1 LSRKI
6 LLALLFFS
14 SGFASL
20 VDEVLFSRLL
30 QFSFGVSIF
39 ATTSVVAA
47 FLAGLGLGA
56 FVLAAPS
63 RRSRRPT
70 LVYGLLEVGVGLIV
84 PFFPFLAK
92 GLTPQL
98 ASLFAG
104 LEPNSFAFGIVR
116 FGAAFGFL
124 LIPSFLMG
132 GTVPFLIRAA
142 VREDSPRRTI
152 GVGLFY
158 GINTLGAGLGALLS
172 GYLFLPSLGY
182 GKTVLLSAGVSVAV
196 GLVAIA
202 AGWRE
207 NVSTAAKG
215 NGSTRPAPRSAAG
228 RLAPSPIEG
237 RSIMA
242 AAVALGGVVSLSSQ
256 IVWTR
261 VLINVF
267 GGSVYAFSLV
277 LAVFL
282 CALALGSV
290 IVPGVLSRMGAPTK
304 SLALLFVLSA
314 AATGAGILIFRAWL
328 GLDGPLGDAYN
339 LYPGAGETFAST
351 FIMYAILTGIAVGPS
366 IFFLGAILPFAA
378 GIWAQQGALSRFTGR
393 LYALSSLGSI
403 IGCLLGAFVLLP
415 LLSAE
420 GGILAGTG
428 LSLAVGALLSL
439 SGRKNNLLMASGI
452 GLACFAVVAAS
463 AIWRPVAESG
473 VKTLFFE
480 EGPAATA
487 KVESFLN
494 DDGDTILSLRVN
506 GKVVATSGFLDR
518 RLQFLLGY
526 FATFSHRD
534 PQTILSVGL
543 GTGMSSGALAA
554 HGPADF
560 EIVELSGSVVGAAE
574 KFSKHNHG
582 ITRGRATITLA
593 DGRNHLLLADDRYDL
608 IAADPIHPWVAGSGN
623 LYTVEYFKLA
633 ASRLTAGGVMG
644 QWVPL
649 YQLTARD
656 VRSVLATF
664 HEVFGHVRV
673 FYTGYD
679 LVVVGSQ
686 SALFFDPLEWKQR
699 VRRQPAAKDLASI
712 GIDDLED
719 LLACFL
725 FTETGLDRFLK
736 MGDFKV
742 NRDANQTLEYS
753 APMSL
758 WKPYDTNLIMELL
771 DAAETLH
778 ALAPAEHW
786 PLGADLAASER
797 QAAYADTV
805 RVFFE
810 EIAQNIPGARKR
822 FRENIADL

>member
-1 LSRKI
+1 MSRRI

-39 ATTSVVAA
+39 ATTAVVAA

-70 LVYGLLEVGVGLIV
+70 LVYGLLEVGVGLTV
-84 PFFPFLAK
+84 PLFPYLAK
-92 GLTPQL
+92 ALTPQL

-104 LEPNSFAFGIVR
+104 LEPNSFTFGVAR
-116 FGAAFGFL
+116 FGAAFGVL
-124 LIPSFLMG
+124 LVPSFLMG

-142 VREDSPRRTI
+142 VREESPRRAL

-182 GKTVLLSAGVSVAV
+182 GKTILLSAGVSIAV

-202 AGWRE
+202 VGWRE
-207 NVSTAAKG
+207 NVSTAENDKD
-215 NGSTRPAPRSAAG
+215 RPGPETPSPRNS
-228 RLAPSPIEG
+228 LAPSPTEG
-237 RSIMA
+237 CAIMA
-242 AAVALGGVVSLSSQ
+242 VAVALGGVVSLSSQ

-290 IVPGVLSRMGAPTK
+290 IVPGVLSRLGAPRRC
-304 SLALLFVLSA
+304 LALLFALSA

-339 LYPGAGETFAST
+339 LYPETGETFAST
-351 FIMYAILTGIAVGPS
+351 FVMYAVLTGLAVGPS
-366 IFFLGAILPFAA
+366 VFFLGGLLPFAA
-378 GIWAQQGALSRFTGR
+378 GVWAQQGALSRFTGR

-403 IGCLLGAFVLLP
+403 FGSLLGAFVLLP

-420 GGILAGTG
+420 GGILAGAG
-428 LSLAVGALLSL
+428 LSLAVGAALSINA
-439 SGRKNNLLMASGI
+439 RKKNLLWAGGV
-452 GLACFAVVAAS
+452 GLACFSLVVVS
-463 AIWRPVAESG
+463 ALWRPAAEAG

-526 FATFSHRD
+526 VATFSHQN

-554 HGPADF
+554 HGPAHF
-560 EIVELSGSVVGAAE
+560 EIVELSASVVGAAE
-574 KFSKHNHG
+574 KFSKYNHG
-582 ITRGRATITLA
+582 ITRGSAAITLA
-593 DGRNHLLLADDRYDL
+593 DGRNHLLLTEKRYDL

-623 LYTVEYFKLA
+623 LYTEEYFTLA
-633 ASRLTAGGVMG
+633 ASRLAAGGVMG

-656 VRSVLATF
+656 VRDLLATF
-664 HEVFGHVRV
+664 HAVFGHVRV

-679 LVVVGSQ
+679 LVMVGSQ
-686 SALFFDPLEWKQR
+686 SALFFDPLEWKGR
-699 VRRQPAAKDLASI
+699 LRRQPAARDLASI

-725 FTETGLDRFLK
+725 FTETGLEAFLK
-736 MGDFKV
+736 KGEFKV

-758 WKPYDTNLIMELL
+758 WKPYDTNLIIDLL
-771 DAAETLH
+771 DASETLH

-797 QAAYADTV
+797 QAAYADSV
-805 RVFFE
+805 RAFFE
-810 EIAQNIPGARKR
+810 EIAKNVPGARKR
-822 FRENIADL
+822 FREKIADL

>member
-1 LSRKI
+1 M

-39 ATTSVVAA
+39 ATTAVVAA

-56 FVLAAPS
+56 FVMAAPS

-84 PFFPFLAK
+84 PVFPYLAK
-92 GLTPQL
+92 GLTPLL
-98 ASLFAG
+98 ASLFSG
-104 LEPNSFAFGIVR
+104 LEPNSFAFGIAR

-132 GTVPFLIRAA
+132 GTLPFLIRSA
-142 VREDSPRRTI
+142 VREDSPRRAA

-182 GKTVLLSAGVSVAV
+182 GKTILLSAGVSIAV
-196 GLVAIA
+196 GIVAIA
-202 AGWRE
+202 VGWRE
-207 NVSTAAKG
+207 TVSTAPAAP
-215 NGSTRPAPRSAAG
+215 NGTDRDEPGASSAAG
-228 RLAPSPIEG
+228 ALISSPNAG
-237 RSIMA
+237 RFVMPV
-242 AAVALGGVVSLSSQ
+242 AVAFGGVVSLSSQ
-256 IVWTR
+256 ILWTR

-290 IVPGVLSRMGAPTK
+290 IVPALLSRMGDPTK
-304 SLALLFVLSA
+304 SLALLFALSA
-314 AATGAGILIFRAWL
+314 AATGAGLLIFRAWL

-339 LYPGAGETFAST
+339 LYPEAGETFATT
-351 FIMYAILTGIAVGPS
+351 FTLYAALAGVAVGPS
-366 IFFLGAILPFAA
+366 VFFLGAVLPFAA
-378 GIWAQQGALSRFTGR
+378 GVWAQQGALSRFTGR

-403 IGCLLGAFVLLP
+403 IGSLVGAFVLLP

-420 GGILAGTG
+420 GGVLTG
-428 LSLAVGALLSL
+428 ACLSFAVGGALWASA
-439 SGRKNNLLMASGI
+439 RKKNLLVASGI
-452 GLACFAVVAAS
+452 GAACLVLVVAS
-463 AIWRPVAESG
+463 SIWRPAAASS
-473 VKTLFFE
+473 VKTLFFD

-506 GKVVATSGFLDR
+506 GKVVATTGFLDR
-518 RLQFLLGY
+518 RLQLLLGY
-526 FATFSHRD
+526 CATLSHRD
-534 PQTILSVGL
+534 PQKILSVGL

-554 HGPADF
+554 HGPERF
-560 EIVELSGSVVGAAE
+560 EIVELSGSVVGAAGE
-574 KFSKHNHG
+574 FSEYNHG
-582 ITRGRATITLA
+582 ITRDRATIIIA
-593 DGRNHLLLADDRYDL
+593 DGRNHLLLTKESYDL

-664 HEVFGHVRV
+664 HAVFDSVRV

-679 LVVVGSQ
+679 LVVVGSK
-686 SALFFDPLEWKQR
+686 SPLFFDPLEWKER
-699 VRRQPAAKDLASI
+699 IRRPTVAQDLASI
-712 GIDDLED
+712 GIDDLAD

-725 FTETGLDRFLK
+725 FTETGLGAFLE
-736 MGDFKV
+736 MGDFTV

-758 WKPYDTNLIMELL
+758 WRPYDTNLIMELL
-771 DAAETLH
+771 DAAEGIH
-778 ALAPAEHW
+778 ALAPAEYW

-797 QAAYADTV
+797 QAAYADRV

-822 FRENIADL
+822 FREGIGDL